1 MMNLLVT
8 LGQVDANTWKT
19 VGIVAGILAALAVL
33 IVALILIVGKVFKVN
48 MDEKVTKIMEN
59 LAGANCGGCGC
70 SGCSGFAAKLASGE
84 GDLADCHVTSP
95 EKKAEIAA
103 MLGIELKDEERTVAV
118 VKCNGGL
125 ANAPEAFEYM
135 GNPTCAANNSLL
147 GGNKLCKFGCLG
159 CGDCKAVCP
168 ESAIKISDK
177 LSEVDPDRCISCG
190 ACIKECPKH
199 IIERIPAT
207 APVYVAC
214 SSTCKGKDVMN
225 VCKVG
230 CIGCTMCAK
239 KCPHGAITM
248 VDNLPVFDYTK
259 CTGCKTCVA
268 VCPRHI
274 IIDREAKADQTV
286 ETKAERKTEIKK
298 EESKPDVKTDI
309 DKKK

>member
-1 MMNLLVT
+1 MNLLAFTVE
-8 LGQVDANTWKT
+8 TWKT
-19 VGIVAGILAALAVL
+19 VGIVAGIFAGSAIL
-33 IVALILIVGKVFKVN
+33 IGALILIVGKVFKVN
-48 MDEKVTKIMEN
+48 MDEKVTKILEN

-70 SGCSGFAAKLASGE
+70 SGCAGFADKLAHGE
-84 GDLADCHVTSP
+84 GELSACHVTSP

-103 MLGIELKDEERTVAV
+103 LLGIELKDEERTVAV

-125 ANAPEAFEYM
+125 ANAGEAFQYC

-159 CGDCKAVCP
+159 CGDCKVVCP
-168 ESAIKISDK
+168 ESAIKVSDK
-177 LSEVDPDRCISCG
+177 LSEVDPDRCVSCG
-190 ACIKECPKH
+190 ACINACPKH
-199 IIERIPAT
+199 IIERIPAS

-214 SSTCKGKDVMN
+214 SSKCKGKDVMN

-274 IIDREAKADQTV
+274 IIDREPKADQTV
-286 ETKAERKTEIKK
+286 DNAAERKEEISK
-298 EESKPDVKTDI
+298 EEN
-309 DKKK
+309 